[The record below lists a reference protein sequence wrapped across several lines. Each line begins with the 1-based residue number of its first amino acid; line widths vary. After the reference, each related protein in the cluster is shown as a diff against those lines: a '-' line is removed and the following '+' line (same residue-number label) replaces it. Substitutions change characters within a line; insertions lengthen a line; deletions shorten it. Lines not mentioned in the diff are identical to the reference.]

1 MNIPTKQEIEL
12 KYSTRPELQNTLLRQ
27 SLSTANQHVLFLT
40 NLIKFKDFQE
50 TVKTYD
56 LATFIYGLENLQRN
70 TALLLE
76 SVKVMHQEK
85 ENDG

>member
-76 SVKVMHQEK
+76 YVKVMHLEK

>member
-1 MNIPTKQEIEL
+1 MNIPTKQEIES
-12 KYSTRPELQNTLLRQ
+12 KYSIRPELQNTLLRQ

-76 SVKVMHQEK
+76 YVKVMQQAK

>member
-12 KYSTRPELQNTLLRQ
+12 KYSIRPELQNTLLRQ

-76 SVKVMHQEK
+76 YVKVMQQAK

>member
-12 KYSTRPELQNTLLRQ
+12 KYSIRPELQNTLLRQ

-76 SVKVMHQEK
+76 YVKVMHLEK

>member
-1 MNIPTKQEIEL
+1 MNIPTKQEIES

-76 SVKVMHQEK
+76 YVKVMHLEK

>member
-76 SVKVMHQEK
+76 YVKAMHLEK